1 MSKEFGPN
9 MSLLFSLNLPF
20 LWKSIVC
27 PFFLSIFS
35 DPLGIFL
42 DRPPPPPRQPLFKQ
56 ICHFCHIFTEKKPTF
71 ILTYLYVNHFYW
83 KLWCIIHLIVCK
95 ITMTELVI
103 CYIILN
109 SAFQRYFWQWKCYEF
124 DFQMSNGSIVIK
136 SIIGMS
142 WIKGPRFGKSW
153 QIVIFPGE
161 IEWSHVVA
169 EA

>member
-1 MSKEFGPN
+1 MKIYSLPIFPFHFFGPSGN
-9 MSLLFSLNLPF
+9 FSWPPPSSPPPTTFQTNLPF
-20 LWKSIVC
+20 LPYLYW
-27 PFFLSIFS
+27 
-35 DPLGIFL
+35 
-42 DRPPPPPRQPLFKQ
+42 
-56 ICHFCHIFTEKKPTF
+56 EKPTF

-161 IEWSHVVA
+161 IEWSHVVS